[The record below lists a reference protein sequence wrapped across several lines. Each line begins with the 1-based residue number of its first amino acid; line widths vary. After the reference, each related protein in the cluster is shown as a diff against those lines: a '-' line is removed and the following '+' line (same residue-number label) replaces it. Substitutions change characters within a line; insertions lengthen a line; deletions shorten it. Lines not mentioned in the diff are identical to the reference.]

1 MVDEKVALLALL
13 EAVFSR
19 PTADRVLRF
28 EEVRAV
34 CGIAPEEVSVHVT
47 DDR

>member
-34 CGIAPEEVSVHVT
+34 CGIAPEEVSVHVA